1 MAKSPKENDKQKKAR
16 DLYMTGHF
24 TQLQVAEIAGVVPRT
39 IQRWVEAEGWD
50 IILESTKSSKEKR
63 IVKYKGYLKAIE
75 EKIEKRE
82 NPDERY
88 PTTAEIDQ
96 MTKLESIIKKLQDNA
111 SIGEIVMYSKNVCT
125 FVQGYDVEKAKEVSG
140 IFDAYIKSLI

>member
-1 MAKSPKENDKQKKAR
+1 MAKSPKENDKQSKAR
-16 DLYMTGHF
+16 GLYVTGLF
-24 TQLQVAEIAGVVPRT
+24 TQAQIAEYVGVVPRT
-39 IQRWVEAEGWD
+39 IQRWVEAENWD

-63 IVKYKGYLKAIE
+63 IAKYKGYLKAIE

-125 FVQGYDVEKAKEVSG
+125 FVQAYDVDKAKEVSG

>member
-1 MAKSPKENDKQKKAR
+1 MAKSPKENDKQKKAY
-16 DLYMTGHF
+16 DLYITGHF
-24 TQLQVAEIAGVVPRT
+24 TQTQIAELVGVAART
-39 IQRWVEAEGWD
+39 IQRWIEAERWD
-50 IILESTKSSKEKR
+50 ILLESTKSSKEQR
-63 IVKYKGYLKAIE
+63 IAKYKGYLQSIE
-75 EKIEKRE
+75 LRIEGRDE
-82 NPDERY
+82 TERY

-125 FVQGYDVEKAKEVSG
+125 FVQAYDVEKAKEMSG